1 MAQITLDGY
10 QSYVPDSEIAA
21 LRACARADVRCDW
34 HEPDEQEITATVVG
48 AKFDNAGLDH
58 EKSVVLKI
66 DRKVVGQINLA
77 TLCALATETLRRE
90 GLIRSHRA

>member
-1 MAQITLDGY
+1 MAQIKLDGY
-10 QSYVPDSEIAA
+10 DSFLPDSEIAA
-21 LRACARADVRCDW
+21 FRACVRAHVRHDW

-58 EKSVVLKI
+58 EKTVVLKI
-66 DRKVVGQINLA
+66 DRKVVGRINLA

-90 GLIRSHRA
+90 GLVRSHRA